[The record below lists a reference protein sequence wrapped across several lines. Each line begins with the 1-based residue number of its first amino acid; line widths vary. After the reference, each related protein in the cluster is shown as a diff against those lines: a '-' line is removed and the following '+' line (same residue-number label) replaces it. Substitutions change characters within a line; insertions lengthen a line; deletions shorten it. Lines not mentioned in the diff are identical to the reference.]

1 MKSKED
7 NFDITQFI
15 DFGLLFQHFGST
27 FLFSRKNYSG
37 HKNGFVNVNAL
48 SIFDASPRYVSRI
61 INTLY
66 ENSVLHYV
74 TCIVDI
80 MLENFV

>member
-15 DFGLLFQHFGST
+15 DYGLIFQNSGST
-27 FLFSRKNYSG
+27 CLFSRKNYLNK
-37 HKNGFVNVNAL
+37 KNGPVNVNAL
-48 SIFDASPRYVSRI
+48 QIFDGSSRYVSFV

-66 ENSVLHYV
+66 ENSVLHDMYRGYYV
-74 TCIVDI
+74 
-80 MLENFV
+80 